1 VGVYLF
7 CYTFC
12 MPRGAVEF
20 FLAFVVMG
28 IVWYDAYIGGMVG
41 VGVHFGLADH
51 ALHGGAGAGGWSGV
65 GSSGAK
71 AKTAM
76 IGVCSPDRSAS
87 LIPKI
92 AVANVAPPRAF
103 RVVPIPDLA
112 ATFALLETGRRE

>member
-12 MPRGAVEF
+12 MPCGAVEF

-41 VGVHFGLADH
+41 VGVLFGLAIMRYM
-51 ALHGGAGAGGWSGV
+51 AERAGGDWSGV
-65 GSSGAK
+65 GSSGAE

-87 LIPKI
+87 LIP
-92 AVANVAPPRAF
+92 R
-103 RVVPIPDLA
+103 
-112 ATFALLETGRRE
+112 